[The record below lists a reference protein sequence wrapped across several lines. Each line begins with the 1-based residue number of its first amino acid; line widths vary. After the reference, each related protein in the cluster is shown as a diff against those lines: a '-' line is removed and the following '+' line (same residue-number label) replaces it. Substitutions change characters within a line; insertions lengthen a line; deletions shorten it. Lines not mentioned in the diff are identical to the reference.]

1 MYGFFFVYKRRHNK
15 RTYLPSPQSRIYLS
29 PHPLYAYCQKEHLS
43 TPSISLPLCFPFISR
58 TFSTLLDNTPHTKRN
73 KATGQINN
81 ETNHTS
87 FAQLKTLST
96 FALVMYN
103 STSRTNSKTKLVSM
117 IPTHSKPRIKANN
130 I

>member
-1 MYGFFFVYKRRHNK
+1 MRIAKKN
-15 RTYLPSPQSRIYLS
+15 TYPR
-29 PHPLYAYCQKEHLS
+29 
-43 TPSISLPLCFPFISR
+43 PSISSPLCFPFISCA
-58 TFSTLLDNTPHTKRN
+58 FSTLLDNTPPKKRN
-73 KATGQINN
+73 KATGQINT

-87 FAQLKTLST
+87 FVQLKTLST